1 MKAIKRSFLGIAIA
15 FLFLFNPNITVIDVF
30 PDFIGYFILMLS
42 LTRLADLNESLQQA
56 KRQFSRMVLIDA
68 GKILAILWIFGMEAA
83 GERSSSMMLW
93 TFVFGVLELMVL
105 LPAYHSLFEG
115 LIGLGN
121 FYESRSIFLVKKR
134 GSGKSITEKIRKFTF
149 FFVILKSTM
158 AVLPELSDLTN
169 TAYNDTDFAGN
180 LYRHINAMRILAS
193 FVVLVVGIVWL
204 VRVLLYFRRV
214 RRDELFVSEL
224 TRAYAEKVLP
234 KEGIFVR
241 RAVKTAFGCLLCAVF
256 LTLDFRMEH
265 FNLLPDIFAAVAF
278 WLFFAFVCKRI
289 CVPKVRTA
297 IVLSLYT
304 VACVASIMAQVWF
317 FDRFSYSSIIR
328 NDEALARFQI
338 LMTVEIIKAVLLVA
352 TVVCVLDVM
361 HRIIKAHTGY
371 VIGQS
376 IETEAAKRQMISVQK
391 ELGRTLIYVLIAT
404 VLYAVSDVCY
414 EALIGSYG
422 FMGLVNLIFGILFVG
437 CVAKAQS
444 EIFSAV
450 DTKYMLE

>member
-1 MKAIKRSFLGIAIA
+1 MKRSFWGIAIA
-15 FLFLFNPNITVIDVF
+15 FLFLFNPNITVIDIF

-42 LTRLADLNESLQQA
+42 LTRLADLNENVQQA
-56 KRQFSRMVLIDA
+56 RQLFSRMVLIDA

-93 TFVFGVLELMVL
+93 TFVFGVLELMML
-105 LPAYHSLFEG
+105 IPAYHRLFEG

-121 FYESRSIFLVKKR
+121 FYETQSVFYVKKPGR
-134 GSGKSITEKIRKFTF
+134 GKSITEKIRKFTIA
-149 FFVILKSTM
+149 FVVLKSTM

-169 TAYNDTDFAGN
+169 TTYNDSDFAGN

-193 FVVLVVGIVWL
+193 FVVIVVGIIWL

-214 RRDELFVSEL
+214 RRDDVFMTELA
-224 TRAYAEKVLP
+224 RAYSEKVLP

-241 RAVKTAFGCLLCAVF
+241 RAVKTAFGCLLCAAF

-278 WLFFAFVCKRI
+278 WLFFVFVCKR
-289 CVPKVRTA
+289 VRVAKVRTA
-297 IVLSLYT
+297 VVLSLYS
-304 VACVASIMAQVWF
+304 VASVASIMAQVWF
-317 FDRFSYSSIIR
+317 FDRFSYGSVIR

-352 TVVCVLDVM
+352 TMLCVLDIM
-361 HRIIKAHTGY
+361 HRVIKAHTGY
-371 VIGQS
+371 VIGQN
-376 IETEAAKRQMISVQK
+376 IESEAAQRQKIGVQK
-391 ELGRTLIYVLIAT
+391 ELSRTLIYVLVVT

-422 FMGLVNLIFGILFVG
+422 FMGLVNSIFGVLFVG
-437 CVAKAQS
+437 IVAKAQS

-450 DTKYMLE
+450 DTKYLLE